1 MDNKVKNR
9 ILYLKEIL
17 EKYTD
22 DEHPLTTSQIVQL
35 LEEGYSLTVHRT
47 TIPKD
52 IAMLVSYG
60 MDIVTVKSTQTKY
73 FLGERS
79 FEIPELTLLI
89 DAVMAS
95 KFITT
100 SKSER
105 LIEKLNGLTSVHAAK
120 KLKRNMYVTDR
131 IKPENEHVYYIVD
144 AINEAINSNRQ
155 IAFQY
160 YEYSGL
166 KKRVLRHKGEIYKIS
181 PYHLVWNGDFYY
193 VVGFSDKH
201 NKIVSFRVDRIAP
214 APTLLHEKAA
224 PVPTDFDLAKY
235 TKEVFAMFDGE
246 TMTVDL
252 RCDNSLMKTIIDK
265 FGEDV
270 TVLAYDMTSFRLH
283 VDVSVSPTFYGWLFG
298 FCGKIQILG
307 PEHIKQ
313 EYVRLVE
320 QAYLQNIAKTIVTG
334 GQSSD
339 GSA

>member
-35 LEEGYSLTVHRT
+35 LEKDYSLTVHRT

-52 IAMLVSYG
+52 IAMLVSHG

-95 KFITT
+95 RFITT

-105 LIEKLNGLTSVHAAK
+105 LIEKLNSLTSVHTAK

-131 IKPENEHVYYIVD
+131 IKPENEHIYYIVD
-144 AINEAINSNRQ
+144 AINEAINRNRQ

-166 KKRVLRHKGEIYKIS
+166 KKKVLRHKGEIYKIS

-201 NKIVSFRVDRIAP
+201 SKIVSFRVDRIAS
-214 APTLLHEKAA
+214 APTLLQEKAA
-224 PVPTDFDLAKY
+224 PVPMGFDLAKY

-252 RCDNSLMKTIIDK
+252 RCDNSLMKIIIDK

-270 TVLAYDMTSFRLH
+270 TVLAYDMTSFRLI

-298 FCGKIQILG
+298 FGGKIQILG
-307 PEHIKQ
+307 PKHIKE

-320 QAYLQNIAKTIVTG
+320 QAYKQSLETNAK
-334 GQSSD
+334 
-339 GSA
+339 

>member
-1 MDNKVKNR
+1 MDKKVKNR

-35 LEEGYSLTVHRT
+35 LEKDYSLTVHRT
-47 TIPKD
+47 TIPND

-73 FLGERS
+73 FLGERF

-105 LIEKLNGLTSVHAAK
+105 LIEKLKSLTSVHGAI
-120 KLKRNMYVTDR
+120 KLKRNMHVTDR
-131 IKPENEHVYYIVD
+131 IKPENEHIYYIVD
-144 AINEAINSNRQ
+144 AINEAINRNKQ

-166 KKRVLRHKGEIYKIS
+166 KKKVLRHKGEIYKIS

-193 VVGFSDKH
+193 VVGFSAKH
-201 NKIVSFRVDRIAP
+201 SKIVSFRVDRIASV
-214 APTLLHEKAA
+214 PTLLQDKAA
-224 PVPTDFDLAKY
+224 PVPREFDLAKY

-246 TMTVDL
+246 TKTVDL
-252 RCDNSLMKTIIDK
+252 RCDNSLMKIIIDK
-265 FGEDV
+265 FGEDIA
-270 TVLAYDMTSFRLH
+270 VLAYDMTSFRLI

-298 FCGKIQILG
+298 FGGKIQILG
-307 PEHIKQ
+307 PKHIKE

-320 QAYLQNIAKTIVTG
+320 QAYK
-334 GQSSD
+334 QSQEIYD
-339 GSA
+339 K

>member
-1 MDNKVKNR
+1 MDNKAKNR
-9 ILYLKEIL
+9 ILYLKDIL

-22 DEHPLTTSQIVQL
+22 EEHPLTTSQIVQL
-35 LEEGYSLTVHRT
+35 LERDYSLTVHRT

-52 IAMLVSYG
+52 ISALTSYG

-100 SKSER
+100 GKSKR
-105 LIEKLNGLTSVHAAK
+105 LVEKLYDLTSVHAAK
-120 KLKRNMYVTDR
+120 KLNRNMYVADR
-131 IKPENEHVYYIVD
+131 IKPKNEHIYYIVD
-144 AINEAINSNRQ
+144 AINEAINRNRQ

-166 KKRVLRHKGEIYKIS
+166 KKKVLRHKGEIYKIS

-201 NKIVSFRVDRIAP
+201 SKVVSFRVDRIASTP
-214 APTLLHEKAA
+214 MLLQDKAA
-224 PVPTDFDLAKY
+224 PIPKGFDLAKY

-252 RCDNSLMKTIIDK
+252 RCDNSLMKIIVDK

-270 TVLAYDMTSFRLH
+270 TVLAYDMTSFRLI
-283 VDVSVSPTFYGWLFG
+283 VDVFVSPTFYGWLFG
-298 FCGKIQILG
+298 FGGKIQILG
-307 PEHIKQ
+307 PKRVKE
-313 EYVRLVE
+313 EYVHMVE
-320 QAYLQNIAKTIVTG
+320 NAYKQNME
-334 GQSSD
+334 
-339 GSA
+339 

>member
-35 LEEGYSLTVHRT
+35 LEKDYSLTVHRT

-105 LIEKLNGLTSVHAAK
+105 LIEKLNGLTSVHTAK
-120 KLKRNMYVTDR
+120 KLKRNMYVADR
-131 IKPENEHVYYIVD
+131 IKPENEHIYYIVD
-144 AINEAINSNRQ
+144 AINEAINRNRQ

-166 KKRVLRHKGEIYKIS
+166 KKKVLRHKGEIYKIS

-201 NKIVSFRVDRIAP
+201 SKIVSFRVDRIAS
-214 APTLLHEKAA
+214 APTLLQEKAA
-224 PVPTDFDLAKY
+224 PVPMDFDLAKY

-252 RCDNSLMKTIIDK
+252 RCDNSLMKIIIDK

-270 TVLAYDMTSFRLH
+270 TVLAYDMSSFRLI

-298 FCGKIQILG
+298 FGGKIQILG
-307 PEHIKQ
+307 PKHIKE

-320 QAYLQNIAKTIVTG
+320 QAYKQSLETNAK
-334 GQSSD
+334 
-339 GSA
+339 

>member
-35 LEEGYSLTVHRT
+35 LEKNYSLTVHRT

-52 IAMLVSYG
+52 IAILVSYG

-105 LIEKLNGLTSVHAAK
+105 LIEKLNGLTSVHTAK

-131 IKPENEHVYYIVD
+131 IKPENEHIYYIVD
-144 AINEAINSNRQ
+144 AINEAINRNRQ

-166 KKRVLRHKGEIYKIS
+166 KKKVLRHKGEIYKIS

-201 NKIVSFRVDRIAP
+201 SKIVSFRVDRIAS
-214 APTLLHEKAA
+214 APTILQEKAA
-224 PVPTDFDLAKY
+224 PVPMDFDLAKY
-235 TKEVFAMFDGE
+235 TKEVFAMFDGA

-252 RCDNSLMKTIIDK
+252 RCDNSLMKIIIDK

-270 TVLAYDMTSFRLH
+270 TVLAYDMSSFRLI

-298 FCGKIQILG
+298 FGGKIQILG
-307 PEHIKQ
+307 PKHIKE

-320 QAYLQNIAKTIVTG
+320 QAYK
-334 GQSSD
+334 QSLETNEK
-339 GSA
+339 

>member
-35 LEEGYSLTVHRT
+35 LEKDYSLTVHRT

-52 IAMLVSYG
+52 IAMLVLYG

-89 DAVMAS
+89 DAVIAS

-105 LIEKLNGLTSVHAAK
+105 LIEKLIGLTSVHAAK

-131 IKPENEHVYYIVD
+131 IKPENEHIYYIID
-144 AINEAINSNRQ
+144 AINEAINRNRQ
-155 IAFQY
+155 ITFQY

-166 KKRVLRHKGEIYKIS
+166 KKKVLRHKGEIYKIS

-201 NKIVSFRVDRIAP
+201 GKIVSFRVDRIAS
-214 APTLLHEKAA
+214 APTLLQEEAA
-224 PVPTDFDLAKY
+224 PIPTDFDLAKY
-235 TKEVFAMFDGE
+235 TKKVFAMFDGE
-246 TMTVDL
+246 TMTVEL
-252 RCDNSLMKTIIDK
+252 RCDNSLLKIIIDK

-270 TVLAYDMTSFRLH
+270 TVLAYDMTSFRLI

-320 QAYLQNIAKTIVTG
+320 QAYLQNVAKTMVTG
-334 GQSSD
+334 G
-339 GSA
+339 

>member
-22 DEHPLTTSQIVQL
+22 DEHPLTTNQIIQL
-35 LEEGYSLTVHRT
+35 LEKDYSLTVHRT

-60 MDIVTVKSTQTKY
+60 MDIVTIKSTQTKY

-105 LIEKLNGLTSVHAAK
+105 LIEKLNGLTSIHASK

-131 IKPENEHVYYIVD
+131 IKPENEHIYYIVD
-144 AINEAINSNRQ
+144 VINEAINRNKQ

-166 KKRVLRHKGEIYKIS
+166 KKKVLRHKGEVYKIS

-201 NKIVSFRVDRIAP
+201 SKIVSFRVDRIAS
-214 APTLLHEKAA
+214 APILLQEKAA
-224 PVPTDFDLAKY
+224 QVPMDFDLAKY
-235 TKEVFAMFDGE
+235 TKEFFAMFDGE
-246 TMTVDL
+246 TVTVDL
-252 RCDNSLMKTIIDK
+252 RCDNSLMKIIIDK

-270 TVLAYDMTSFRLH
+270 TVLAYDMTSFRLI

-298 FCGKIQILG
+298 FGGKIQILG
-307 PEHIKQ
+307 PKHVKE
-313 EYVRLVE
+313 EYVCLVE
-320 QAYLQNIAKTIVTG
+320 RAYKQNLETTTKQPGCRI
-334 GQSSD
+334 
-339 GSA
+339 

>member
-35 LEEGYSLTVHRT
+35 LEKDYSLTVHRT

-52 IAMLVSYG
+52 IAMLVLYG

-89 DAVMAS
+89 DAVIAS

-105 LIEKLNGLTSVHAAK
+105 LIEKLIGLTSVHAAK

-131 IKPENEHVYYIVD
+131 IKPENEHIYYIID
-144 AINEAINSNRQ
+144 AINEAINRNRQ
-155 IAFQY
+155 ITFQY

-166 KKRVLRHKGEIYKIS
+166 KKKVLRHKGEIYKIS

-201 NKIVSFRVDRIAP
+201 GKIVSFRVDRIAS
-214 APTLLHEKAA
+214 APTLLQEEAA
-224 PVPTDFDLAKY
+224 PIPTDFDLAKY
-235 TKEVFAMFDGE
+235 TKKVFAMFDGE
-246 TMTVDL
+246 TMTVEL
-252 RCDNSLMKTIIDK
+252 RCDNSLMKIIIDK

-270 TVLAYDMTSFRLH
+270 TVLAYDMTSFRLI

-320 QAYLQNIAKTIVTG
+320 QAYLQNVAKTMVTG
-334 GQSSD
+334 G
-339 GSA
+339 